1 MIVLGPVK
9 ELSVGGVELLVVL
22 GELDVEVLD
31 PAELSIDIS
40 LLRQFRIIR
49 HSRSFDLVFIVWVK
63 LSLRINH
70 HVLFVL
76 VVFIEQ
82 LLKHNGRLAHGYS
95 NES

>member
-1 MIVLGPVK
+1 MVVLGPVE
-9 ELSVGGVELLVVL
+9 ELSVGGVELLIVL

-40 LLRQFRIIR
+40 LLCQLRIIR
-49 HSRSFDLVFIVWVK
+49 HSRTFDLIFIVRVK

-70 HVLFVL
+70 HILFVL
-76 VVFIEQ
+76 EVFIEQ